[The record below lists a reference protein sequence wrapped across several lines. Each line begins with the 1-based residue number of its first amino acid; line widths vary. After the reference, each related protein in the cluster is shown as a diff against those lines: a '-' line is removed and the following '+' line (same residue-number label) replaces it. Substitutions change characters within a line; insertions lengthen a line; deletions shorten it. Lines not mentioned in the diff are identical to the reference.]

1 MNAGSVSL
9 RSLRR
14 TRLKKEGLRGLGE
27 EKDYSE
33 EKSSLRRL
41 WKKEKSKKLGKDEWL
56 PALIEALEEEEAN
69 FEGRRLAA
77 LLEKADAAAKAAAV
91 DDAWAVG
98 QETWM

>member
-1 MNAGSVSL
+1 M
-9 RSLRR
+9 
-14 TRLKKEGLRGLGE
+14 
-27 EKDYSE
+27 
-33 EKSSLRRL
+33 
-41 WKKEKSKKLGKDEWL
+41 

-98 QETWM
+98 QETWT